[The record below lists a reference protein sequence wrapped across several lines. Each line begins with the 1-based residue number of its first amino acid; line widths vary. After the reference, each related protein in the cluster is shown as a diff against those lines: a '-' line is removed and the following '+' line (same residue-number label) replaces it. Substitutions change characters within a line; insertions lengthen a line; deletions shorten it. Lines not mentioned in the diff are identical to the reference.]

1 MIPNVVQ
8 ARMDSRRLYGKV
20 LMPITGGCALSH
32 LLDRLFLTE
41 MKVIVATTNRDTDK
55 PLQMFCEH
63 YEIEA
68 FYGAVEIPKRL
79 WSVAEINNADH
90 IVRVTADD
98 ILVDPDYLKMAVREH
113 VENGADFTHI
123 PKLPKGFDCEVISRN
138 ALLELMKIDS
148 KTEYIGKILKDKT
161 VFKVHEVEVPKKHR
175 RRFNYELNEYKDLK
189 KLRELFSDLF
199 SNHSPPFCLDQV
211 IEYLDYQK
219 SKEKVR

>member
-1 MIPNVVQ
+1 MIPIVVQ

-32 LLDRLFLTE
+32 LLDRLFMTE
-41 MKVIVATTNRDTDK
+41 MPVIVATSDRDVDK

-63 YEIEA
+63 YEIDA
-68 FYGAVEIPKRL
+68 FYGAVEVPKRL
-79 WSVAEINNADH
+79 WSVAELKDADH

-98 ILVDPDYLKMAVREH
+98 ILVDPEYLRKAVKEH
-113 VENGADFTHI
+113 IKYEADFTHI
-123 PKLPKGFDCEVISRN
+123 PKLPRGFDCEVISRK
-138 ALLELMKIDS
+138 ALLEIMKIDS
-148 KTEYIGKILKDKT
+148 NTEYIGEILKDKT
-161 VFKVHEVEVPKKHR
+161 LFNIHEVEVPKRHR

-199 SNHSPPFCLDQV
+199 SNHSPPFCLDNV